1 MKALKPPSYTDQK
14 GRVRDGFYPSPHNKI
29 TRPKPADASI
39 PPLLIPAPQQ
49 DCWVSLSQYP
59 QSLELTRGLTV
70 PWASHRG
77 SKLGMTT

>member
-1 MKALKPPSYTDQK
+1 MKALKPPSYTDRK
-14 GRVRDGFYPSPHNKI
+14 GRVRDGFYPSTHNKT

-49 DCWVSLSQYP
+49 DCWVSLIQYP